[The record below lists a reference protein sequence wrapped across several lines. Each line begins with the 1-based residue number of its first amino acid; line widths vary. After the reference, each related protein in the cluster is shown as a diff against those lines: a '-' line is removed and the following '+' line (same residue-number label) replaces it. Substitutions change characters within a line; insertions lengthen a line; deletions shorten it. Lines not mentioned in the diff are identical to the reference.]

1 MIFWRI
7 LNNQRLNVYECD
19 VLGFPQSDAKYIPD
33 AYLSNQNF
41 VILRTCFGIGDW
53 GIISALPRKLK
64 KEYPNCKVYLPSE
77 TLLFK
82 LFADIL
88 NPATLI
94 NKPFGVV
101 KDIFANNPYVDGYVD
116 SCDGDIFHDHYRIYD
131 TNKPNEPLA
140 KQILKFWQFK
150 DHNLEDVLPEVYFSK
165 SEISLGDKII
175 KGFTGDNPFG
185 TLLLSN
191 RYDYQSDEKLLKYIK
206 LYDLPYYYWTSK
218 PIENTNFA
226 NINKVLDMA
235 ILPLRIQLYIK
246 TRALVN
252 IGNQSGMNDTISK
265 YTKNITL
272 QRQFPLGGNFVETTQ
287 YI

>member
-7 LNNQRLNVYECD
+7 LNNRRINVHECD
-19 VLGFPQSDAKYIPD
+19 ALGFPQTDARYIPD
-33 AYLSNQNF
+33 DYLAKQEF

-64 KEYPNCKVYLPSE
+64 KKYPNCKVYLPSE
-77 TLLFK
+77 SLMFK

-88 NPATLI
+88 NPSALT

-116 SCDGDIFHDHYRIYD
+116 SCEGDIFHDHYRIYNTD
-131 TNKPNEPLA
+131 LPDEPLA

-150 DHNLEDVLPEVYFSK
+150 DHELDDVLPELYFSK
-165 SEISLGDKII
+165 SEIGLGDKII
-175 KGFTGDNPFG
+175 SGFTGDNPFG

-191 RYDYQSDEKLLKYIK
+191 RYDYQSDDKLLKYLK

-226 NINKVLDMA
+226 NINKVLDMSM
-235 ILPLRIQLYIK
+235 LPLRIQLYIK

>member
-7 LNNQRLNVYECD
+7 LNNRRINVHECD
-19 VLGFPQSDAKYIPD
+19 ALGFPQNDARYIPD
-33 AYLSNQNF
+33 DYLSKQEF

-64 KEYPNCKVYLPSE
+64 KKYPNCKVYLPSE
-77 TLLFK
+77 ALMFK

-88 NPATLI
+88 NPSALT
-94 NKPFGVV
+94 NKPFSVV

-116 SCDGDIFHDHYRIYD
+116 SCDGDIFHDHYRIYNTD
-131 TNKPNEPLA
+131 LPDEPLA

-150 DHNLEDVLPEVYFSK
+150 DHDLDDVLPELYFSK
-165 SEISLGDKII
+165 SEIGLGDKII
-175 KGFTGDNPFG
+175 SGFTGDNPFG

-191 RYDYQSDEKLLKYIK
+191 RYDYQSDDKLLKYLK

-226 NINKVLDMA
+226 NINKVLDMSM
-235 ILPLRIQLYIK
+235 LPLRIQLYIK

>member
-7 LNNQRLNVYECD
+7 VNNQRVNVYECD
-19 VLGFPQSDAKYIPD
+19 KLGFPQSDARFIPD
-33 AYLSNQNF
+33 EYLTQQNF

-53 GIISALPRKLK
+53 GIISAIPRKLK
-64 KEYPNCKVYLPSE
+64 KKYPNCKVYLPSE
-77 TLLFK
+77 ALLFK

-88 NPATLI
+88 NPSALT

-131 TNKPNEPLA
+131 PNLPNEPLA

-150 DHNLEDVLPEVYFSK
+150 DHDLDDVLPELYFNK
-165 SEISLGDKII
+165 SEMGLGDKII
-175 KGFTGDNPFG
+175 RGFTGDEPFG

-191 RYDYQSDEKLLKYIK
+191 RYDYQSDDKLLKYLK

-226 NINKVLDMA
+226 DINKVLDMSM
-235 ILPLRIQLYIK
+235 LPLRIQLYIK